1 MQGYSI
7 KEVSK
12 LIGISVATFYVWSKS
27 GMAPKITRLGR
38 RVIIFEV
45 DYLQWLA
52 KNGVGVGQ
60 LAAGN
65 D

>member
-1 MQGYSI
+1 
-7 KEVSK
+7 
-12 LIGISVATFYVWSKS
+12 
-27 GMAPKITRLGR
+27 MAPKITRLGR